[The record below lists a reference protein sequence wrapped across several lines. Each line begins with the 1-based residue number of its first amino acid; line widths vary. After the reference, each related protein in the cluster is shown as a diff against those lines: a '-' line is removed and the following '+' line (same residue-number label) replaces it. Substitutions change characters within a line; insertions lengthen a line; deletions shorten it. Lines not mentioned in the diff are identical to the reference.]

1 MFKQEYTIDRINNNM
16 ALRLPQ
22 YRSLEI
28 LDNIM
33 RTVDLKQDNE
43 ILQEKIHEMYP
54 IFRDFERSFPSLTFA
69 LATGVGKTILMGAFI
84 TYLYT
89 NYGIKNFFV
98 VAPNLTVYNKLIDDF
113 NVKI

>member
-33 RTVDLKQDNE
+33 RTVDLK
-43 ILQEKIHEMYP
+43 
-54 IFRDFERSFPSLTFA
+54 A
-69 LATGVGKTILMGAFI
+69 G
-84 TYLYT
+84 
-89 NYGIKNFFV
+89 
-98 VAPNLTVYNKLIDDF
+98 
-113 NVKI
+113 